1 MDHGSSI
8 LDGTGA
14 TLLETILDGTEEE
27 TLFLDPTAATL
38 VDLVE
43 VARDHEGALPT
54 VEVLASG
61 RVVRRVMDDFI
72 VASAAAELVGDGHL
86 ELRTVEG
93 DVAHG
98 NATVVT
104 DDAVLSLVSFG
115 GETVALPTDDDG
127 FVADVRETY
136 RQRWSRAEA
145 YDLSTPPIST
155 VETTLSDDVGSET
168 CEDFAAVLGSLET
181 ARSDGNGLDEVT
193 VSLLVAAKN
202 ERLFYDLSEWGEDVG
217 LASKATFSRVKND
230 LEGADLIETRKVPV
244 DVGRPRQRLAIA
256 DDRLRSASND
266 QLASV
271 AESILN

>member
-1 MDHGSSI
+1 MGLGSSI

-14 TLLETILDGTEEE
+14 TLLGTILDEGEGE
-27 TLFLDPTAATL
+27 TYFLDPTAAIL

-43 VARDHEGALPT
+43 VAQGYEGTLPA
-54 VEVLASG
+54 VRVLASG

-72 VASAAAELVGDGHL
+72 VASAAAELVQDGHL
-86 ELRTVEG
+86 ELRTEAD

-104 DDAVLSLVSFG
+104 EDVVLSLVSFG
-115 GETVALPTDDDG
+115 GQVAGLPTDDAE
-127 FVADVRETY
+127 FVDDVRETY
-136 RQRWSRAEA
+136 EGRWARADA
-145 YDLSTPPIST
+145 YDLSTPAIST
-155 VETTLSDDVGSET
+155 VETTLSGDLGSET
-168 CEDFAAVLGSLET
+168 SEDFEAVLGSLET
-181 ARSDGNGLDEVT
+181 ARGDGNGLDEVT
-193 VSLLVAAKN
+193 ISLLVAAKN
-202 ERLFYDLSEWGEDVG
+202 EQLFYDLSEWGEDVG

-230 LEGADLIETRKVPV
+230 LEDADLIETRKVPV
-244 DVGRPRQRLAIA
+244 DVGRPRQRLAIT